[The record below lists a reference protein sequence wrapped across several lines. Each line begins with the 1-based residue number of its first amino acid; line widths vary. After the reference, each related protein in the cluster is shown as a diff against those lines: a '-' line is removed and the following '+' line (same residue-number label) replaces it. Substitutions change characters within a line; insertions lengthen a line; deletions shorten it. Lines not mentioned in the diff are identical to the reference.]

1 VQQNRTLAG
10 DICFLVSIN
19 HDMQEHVI
27 PFNMVPL
34 FLASLSRL
42 HRDARAVTAVET
54 FRYVHQPSLGTRCAD
69 IHYSNRIT
77 GFYIRFDFM
86 TGEVPAR

>member
-1 VQQNRTLAG
+1 VKQNRTPAG

-42 HRDARAVTAVET
+42 HRDAPAVAAVET
-54 FRYVHQPSLGTRCAD
+54 FRYVHQPSLGTRCVD
-69 IHYSNRIT
+69 SHYLNRIT
-77 GFYIRFDFM
+77 GFDIRLD
-86 TGEVPAR
+86 